1 MDNERIFKKIGYIRQ
16 QVASIRDLL
25 SSRQKDEILNDSWL
39 VRGLKYALQT
49 AIEAVI
55 DIAYHISAK
64 KYFQAPRDARQA
76 VQILVENKVISKE
89 RMMIYSSMIGLRNRI
104 VHGYQ
109 DVSGE
114 RLYEILISHLDDLER
129 FICEI
134 KPLLKKGNSS
144 HRVPEG

>member
-1 MDNERIFKKIGYIRQ
+1 MDNERVFKKIGYIRE
-16 QVASIRDLL
+16 QVASIRELL
-25 SSRQKDEILNDSWL
+25 LNREKDDILNNPWL

-64 KYFQAPRDARQA
+64 KYFRAPRDARQA
-76 VQILVENKVISKE
+76 MQILAENGVISQE
-89 RMMIYSSMIGLRNRI
+89 RMAVYSSMIGLRNRI

-114 RLYEILISHLDDLER
+114 RLYEILINHLDDLER
-129 FICEI
+129 FVCEI
-134 KPLLKKGNSS
+134 KLLL
-144 HRVPEG
+144 